1 MVRDIVRE
9 APGAVICGL
18 ARSVQGDIDRCIDA
32 GVDMVHV
39 FIPTSP
45 VQRTHTIRKTHEEVC
60 TITGDIIEYARD
72 HTDQVLFSAMDATRT
87 PIPELQE
94 VFRAAIDAGATAI
107 NVPDTVGVATPSMM
121 KSLIETL
128 RSEISCTIDVH
139 CHNDFSMA
147 VANTISAVEGGG
159 DQVQVTING
168 IGERAGNADIAS
180 VVMILETMYGC
191 NTGIDTTR
199 IVETSRLISRYSGI
213 PIIPT
218 HPIIGDNAFSHES
231 GIHSQGVLEES
242 STFEPGI
249 MTPEMVG
256 HRRRLKLGKHVG
268 RHAIKEML
276 GQAQIYPDVPQIDEI
291 MVRIKQIAAKGR
303 QVTDNDLYVIAE
315 SVMGRKSATRIIEL
329 DDILITTGN
338 HSIPTATVKAMVN
351 GKETICCHTGDGPI
365 DAAMKAILGIAPTG
379 VHLKDFGVQA
389 ISGGTDA
396 IAHVTI
402 AVENDQG
409 QVYDAGASGE
419 DVVIASAEAMVQA
432 LNIVSRMDATRKQEL
447 D

>member
-60 TITGDIIEYARD
+60 AITGDIIEYARD

-94 VFRAAIDAGATAI
+94 VFRTAIDAGATAI

-128 RSEISCTIDVH
+128 RKEITCTIDVH
-139 CHNDFSMA
+139 CHNDFGMA

-191 NTGIDTTR
+191 HTGIDTTR
-199 IVETSRLISRYSGI
+199 LVETSRLISRYSGI

-231 GIHSQGVLEES
+231 GIHSQGVIEES

-276 GQAQIYPDVPQIDEI
+276 SQAQIYPDVTQIDEI

-315 SVMGRKSATRIIEL
+315 SVMGRKAAKRTVEL

-379 VHLKDFGVQA
+379 VHLKEFGVQA

-402 AVENDQG
+402 AVENNQG

-432 LNIVSRMDATRKQEL
+432 LNIVSRMDAARKQDVE
-447 D
+447 